1 VRVLSSSSAFATA
14 LLLLSLLA
22 AALVR
27 TCLSTAAAAANQ
39 HLAVHGLDY
48 HLIFASASRVS
59 SALRLDVHFCA
70 SFYAPDRD
78 RAVRLQSQSSPQQ
91 PAGSGSHGSAR
102 RQRSTQ
108 EDNPGKLGGWA
119 RCALRFRFGLV
130 RASCLVA
137 APAVSASATAAPR
150 ALSSSGCP
158 SGLSSSGCDRVR
170 LPPEPPPSLTG
181 LLWSVAC
188 STVAAAVPVADL
200 PSS

>member
-1 VRVLSSSSAFATA
+1 MRVLSSSSAFATA

-108 EDNPGKLGGWA
+108 EDNPGKLGGGRGAHCVFALAWSGRLA
-119 RCALRFRFGLV
+119 WWRRRLYPRQPRQRRGLCLAAGAQAACLAADVTVCACHRSPHR
-130 RASCLVA
+130 R
-137 APAVSASATAAPR
+137 
-150 ALSSSGCP
+150 
-158 SGLSSSGCDRVR
+158 
-170 LPPEPPPSLTG
+170 
-181 LLWSVAC
+181 
-188 STVAAAVPVADL
+188 
-200 PSS
+200 